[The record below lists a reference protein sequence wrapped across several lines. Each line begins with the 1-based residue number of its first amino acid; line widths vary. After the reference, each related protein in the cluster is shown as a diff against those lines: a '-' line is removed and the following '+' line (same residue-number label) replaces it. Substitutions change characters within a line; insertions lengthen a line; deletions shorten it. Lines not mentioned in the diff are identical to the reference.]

1 MRCEINIIIHAT
13 EDENK
18 VLNAVLN
25 TLKINNKK
33 ININRRSVSGHFGN
47 PIMFISI
54 SIKEDVFSIVENI
67 INNLDLPDKIKLIN
81 ELEEYFEGSKLYL
94 RLDKQAICVGKIR
107 LSESESIRL
116 LFRGIKKDKVRKLL
130 EYSVK

>member
-18 VLNAVLN
+18 VLNAVLD

-54 SIKEDVFSIVENI
+54 STKEDIFSIVENI
-67 INNLDLPDKIKLIN
+67 ISNLDLPDKIKLIN

-94 RLDKQAICVGKIR
+94 RLDKQAICTGKMR

-116 LFRGIKKDKVRKLL
+116 LFRGVKKDKVKKLL